1 MASRGPKGRLNQ
13 PRLHRPP
20 SCWPNGR
27 AASLMT
33 GMDPQRFTS
42 LRAEAIT
49 VVDPFAPSE
58 QELEPRANYPQ
69 EILVSRSGP
78 SPDTPTSCSPWRP
91 HVAWR
96 AQWVLPRGGST
107 TRIARVLRALES
119 GVRVWPD
126 STRESLQLGS
136 WEETQGLQRERG
148 SRLLVWVRPLCPS
161 SHLKSLFN

>member
-1 MASRGPKGRLNQ
+1 MASRGTKGRLSQ
-13 PRLHRPP
+13 PRLYRSP

-33 GMDPQRFTS
+33 GMDLHRFTS

-49 VVDPFAPSE
+49 VVAPFVPGG
-58 QELEPRANYPQ
+58 QELEPRTNYPQ
-69 EILVSRSGP
+69 ETLVSSSGP
-78 SPDTPTSCSPWRP
+78 SPDTPTSCGPWRP
-91 HVAWR
+91 HAAWR
-96 AQWVLPRGGST
+96 AQCVLPRVYST
-107 TRIARVLRALES
+107 TRIARVLHALES

-148 SRLLVWVRPLCPS
+148 SRLLVWMRSLCPS
-161 SHLKSLFN
+161 SHLKSLFS